1 MAKAFDST
9 PHERLLAKLK
19 TIGIEGSLLKSI
31 SNYLYN
37 RNFIVIGNEYSEQF
51 PVTSGVPQG
60 SILVPLLFNIYI
72 SDLPKFSETT
82 DIKIKLFADDV
93 KAYQI
98 FQQNNNN
105 LSLQIFINK
114 FIQYCNI
121 NDLRISTGKCSVLYI
136 GKLNPKIE

>member
-9 PHERLLAKLK
+9 PHERLLAKLR
-19 TIGIEGSLLKSI
+19 TLGIEGSLLKWI

-37 RNFIVIGNEYSEQF
+37 RNFIIKIGNEYSEQF

-72 SDLPKFSETT
+72 SDLPKFSETP
-82 DIKIKLFADDV
+82 DIKIKLLADV

-98 FQQNNNN
+98 FQQNNN